1 MPMPGGHIAAG
12 AAGHDRPGAW
22 QADCE
27 QVIEVLKTAFVQGR
41 LTKEELDARV
51 EQAFGSLNRA
61 ELA

>member
-1 MPMPGGHIAAG
+1 MPGGHIASG
-12 AAGHDRPGAW
+12 AAGHGRSEAW